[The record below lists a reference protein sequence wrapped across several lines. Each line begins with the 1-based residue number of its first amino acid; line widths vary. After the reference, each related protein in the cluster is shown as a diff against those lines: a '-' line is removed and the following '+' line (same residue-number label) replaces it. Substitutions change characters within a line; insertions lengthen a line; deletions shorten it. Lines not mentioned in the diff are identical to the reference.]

1 MTKHILVIGGG
12 ISGLAAAH
20 RLTELSRTGSLDLRV
35 TLLEASDRLGGV
47 IATEH
52 ADDLLIELGPDS
64 YITDK
69 PAALRLCERLGLA
82 DRLIAPQQGA
92 LKLYT
97 VHRGKLTPL
106 PEGFLLMAPTRVG
119 SVLRSPVFSW
129 GGKLRMAL
137 EPLVPRRVAD
147 GDESLASFVRRRL
160 GREVLERVAQPLIGG
175 IYASDP
181 EALSLAATMP
191 RFPEMER
198 AQGSVIIGTRRAQK
212 RRAQATDET
221 GARWS
226 LFVSIDGGMEVLVRR
241 IEEALGAGVARLG
254 EAVRE
259 LGWDPDTRR
268 WRVDTGRAVFEG
280 DGMICT
286 LPADAA
292 AAALTT
298 MDPELAAELR
308 AIPFSSTATINLAYR
323 RSDIA
328 HPLDGYGF
336 VVPHVERRKIMACT
350 FSSVKYAGRA
360 PEEIALLRCF
370 AGGALQEDLLDQPD
384 KSVEAQVREDLEALL
399 GLSGAPTLCRTTRY
413 ADSMPQYN
421 VGHLERV
428 DRIEARL
435 RQFPTLVLAGKSYRG
450 VGIADCIHGGETAAE
465 GIVEVLAQGA

>member
-1 MTKHILVIGGG
+1 MTKDIIVIGGG

-20 RLTELSRTGSLDLRV
+20 RLTELSRTGSTAYRV

-52 ADDLLIELGPDS
+52 AGNLLLELGPDS

-82 DRLIAPQQGA
+82 DRLIAPQQGS

-97 VHRGKLTPL
+97 VHRGALEPL

-119 SVLRSPVFSW
+119 SVLQSPLFSW
-129 GGKLRMAL
+129 SGKLRMAL
-137 EPLVPRRVAD
+137 EPLIPRRSHD

-191 RFPEMER
+191 RFREMER
-198 AQGSVIIGTRRAQK
+198 SHGSVIVGSRRAQR
-212 RRAQATDET
+212 RRAQAADET

-241 IEEALGAGVARLG
+241 IEEALGPSVARLG
-254 EAVRE
+254 ETARE
-259 LGWDPDTRR
+259 LSWNPDARR
-268 WRVDTGRAVFEG
+268 WRVDTGHAGLEADAV
-280 DGMICT
+280 ICT
-286 LPADAA
+286 LPAFAA
-292 AAALTT
+292 ARALTT
-298 MDPELAAELR
+298 LDSELAGELG
-308 AIPFSSTATINLAYR
+308 AIPFSSTATVNLAYR
-323 RSDIA
+323 RRDIT

-336 VVPHVERRKIMACT
+336 VVPHVEERKVMACT

-360 PEEIALLRCF
+360 PEDIALLRCF
-370 AGGALQEDLLDQPD
+370 AGGALQPDLLDQPD
-384 KSVEAQVREDLEALL
+384 QLLEAQVREDLEALL
-399 GLSGAPTLCRTTRY
+399 GISGTPILCRTTRY
-413 ADSMPQYN
+413 PDCMPQYN
-421 VGHLERV
+421 VGHLDRV
-428 DRIEARL
+428 ERIETRL
-435 RQFPTLVLAGKSYRG
+435 QQFPTLALAGKSYRG
-450 VGIADCIHGGETAAE
+450 VGIADCIGSGEAAAE
-465 GIVEVLAQGA
+465 GMVDHLSRSA

>member
-1 MTKHILVIGGG
+1 MTKDIIVIGGG

-20 RLTELSRTGSLDLRV
+20 RLTELSRTGSTAYRV

-52 ADDLLIELGPDS
+52 ADNLLLELGPDS

-82 DRLIAPQQGA
+82 DRLIAPQQGG

-97 VHRGKLTPL
+97 VHRGALEPL

-119 SVLRSPVFSW
+119 SVLQSPVFSW
-129 GGKLRMAL
+129 SGKLRMAL
-137 EPLVPRRVAD
+137 EPLIPRRSHD

-198 AQGSVIIGTRRAQK
+198 SHGSVILGSRQAQK
-212 RRAQATDET
+212 RRAQAADET

-241 IEEALGAGVARLG
+241 IEEALGPGVARLG
-254 EAVRE
+254 ETVRE
-259 LGWDPDTRR
+259 LSWNPDARR
-268 WRVDTGRAVFEG
+268 WRVDTGHAGLEADAV
-280 DGMICT
+280 ICT
-286 LPADAA
+286 LPAFAA
-292 AAALTT
+292 ARALTT
-298 MDPELAAELR
+298 LDSELAGELG
-308 AIPFSSTATINLAYR
+308 AIPFSSTATVNLAYR
-323 RSDIA
+323 RRDIT

-336 VVPHVERRKIMACT
+336 VVPHVEERKVMACT

-360 PEEIALLRCF
+360 PEDIALLRCF
-370 AGGALQEDLLDQPD
+370 AGGALQPDLLDQPD
-384 KSVEAQVREDLEALL
+384 QLLEAQVREDLEALL
-399 GLSGAPTLCRTTRY
+399 GISGTPILCRTTRY
-413 ADSMPQYN
+413 PDCMPQYN
-421 VGHLERV
+421 VGHLDRV
-428 DRIEARL
+428 ERIETRL
-435 RQFPTLVLAGKSYRG
+435 QQFPTLALAGKSYRG
-450 VGIADCIHGGETAAE
+450 VGIADCIGSGEAAAE
-465 GIVEVLAQGA
+465 GMVDHLSRSA

>member
-1 MTKHILVIGGG
+1 MTKHIIVIGGG
-12 ISGLAAAH
+12 VSGLAAAH
-20 RLTELSRTGSLDLRV
+20 RLTELGRTGSLDLRV

-47 IATEH
+47 IATEQ

-69 PAALRLCERLGLA
+69 PAALHLCERLGLA
-82 DRLIAPQQGA
+82 HRLIAPQQGE

-97 VHRGKLTPL
+97 VHRGTLTPL

-129 GGKLRMAL
+129 SGKLRMAL
-137 EPLVPRRVAD
+137 EPLVPRRAAD
-147 GDESLASFVRRRL
+147 DDESLASFVRRRL

-198 AQGSVIIGTRRAQK
+198 THGSVIFGTRQAQK

-241 IEEALGAGVARLG
+241 IEEAFGAGVVRLG
-254 EAVRE
+254 ETVRA
-259 LGWDPDTRR
+259 LGWNPDTHQ
-268 WRVDTGRAVFEG
+268 WRVDTSRSGFEADAV
-280 DGMICT
+280 ICT
-286 LPADAA
+286 LPAHAA
-292 AAALTT
+292 ATAMTT
-298 MDPELAAELR
+298 LDPELTTELR
-308 AIPFSSTATINLAYR
+308 AIPFSSTATVNLAYL

-360 PEEIALLRCF
+360 PEKIALLRCF
-370 AGGALQEDLLDQPD
+370 AGGALQAELLDQPD
-384 KSVEAQVREDLEALL
+384 EALEAQVREDLESLL
-399 GLSGAPTLCRTTRY
+399 GISGAPTLCRTTRY

-421 VGHLERV
+421 VDHLGRV
-428 DRIEARL
+428 ERIEARL
-435 RQFPTLVLAGKSYRG
+435 RQFPTLALAGKSYRG
-450 VGIADCIHGGETAAE
+450 VGIADCVGGGEMAAE
-465 GIVEVLAQGA
+465 MLVERLTPRT

>member
-1 MTKHILVIGGG
+1 MTKDIIVIGGG

-20 RLTELSRTGSLDLRV
+20 RLTELSRTGSTAYRV

-52 ADDLLIELGPDS
+52 ADNLLLELGPDS

-82 DRLIAPQQGA
+82 DRLIAPQQGG

-97 VHRGKLTPL
+97 VHRGALEPL

-119 SVLRSPVFSW
+119 SVLQSPVFSW
-129 GGKLRMAL
+129 SGKLRMAL
-137 EPLVPRRVAD
+137 EPLIPRRSHG

-198 AQGSVIIGTRRAQK
+198 SHGSVILGSQRAQR
-212 RRAQATDET
+212 RRAQAADET

-241 IEEALGAGVARLG
+241 IEEALGPGVARLG
-254 EAVRE
+254 ETVRE
-259 LGWDPDTRR
+259 LSWNPDARR
-268 WRVDTGRAVFEG
+268 WRVDTGHAGLEADAV
-280 DGMICT
+280 ICT
-286 LPADAA
+286 LPAFAA
-292 AAALTT
+292 ARALTT
-298 MDPELAAELR
+298 LDSELAGELG
-308 AIPFSSTATINLAYR
+308 AIPFSSTATVNLAYR

-360 PEEIALLRCF
+360 PEDIALLRCF
-370 AGGALQEDLLDQPD
+370 AGGALQPDLLNQPD
-384 KSVEAQVREDLEALL
+384 ELLEAQVREDLEALL
-399 GLSGAPTLCRTTRY
+399 GISGTPILCRTTRY
-413 ADSMPQYN
+413 PDCMPQYN
-421 VGHLERV
+421 VGHLDRV
-428 DRIEARL
+428 ERIEARL
-435 RQFPTLVLAGKSYRG
+435 RRFPTLALAGKSYRG

-465 GIVEVLAQGA
+465 GIVEGLAQGE